1 MTSPERGGALRR
13 PAAPTASTA
22 SATSATRAQAAMPAP
37 PATAGLP
44 TASGLP
50 AAEGTPAA
58 GIRPL
63 GHGWAG
69 PLLRAMRPRQ
79 WLKNLLVFVPMLAG
93 HAINTTALLQS
104 LAAFVA
110 FCLCASS
117 AYLLNDTLDAQDD
130 RQHPVKRHRPIAAG
144 TLPVPVALAAS
155 ALLAPLALVLCAW
168 ADSMLLA
175 VVAVYFVSTV
185 LYSLYLKKLLI
196 VDIVTLAILY
206 SLRILGGSAS
216 TGIEPS
222 FWLLNFSFFLFL
234 SLALLKRHSELH
246 RLHSQGK
253 EKTHGR
259 GYGTADR
266 LPIGIMGMNSAF
278 VAVLVFVL
286 YFDSNN
292 VRKLYLHPAL
302 LLGIVPLLVYWLGRL
317 WTLSFRGKV
326 NEDPL
331 LYVSKDPVSLAVI
344 AVCIALGAAAS
355 FDFSYIFDFYW
366 NSTT

>member
-1 MTSPERGGALRR
+1 MTGPDKGGALRKPTAPVR
-13 PAAPTASTA
+13 PATSAGPSAASAASGAPAAPG
-22 SATSATRAQAAMPAP
+22 AA
-37 PATAGLP
+37 
-44 TASGLP
+44 
-50 AAEGTPAA
+50 
-58 GIRPL
+58 IRPL
-63 GHGWAG
+63 RRGWG
-69 PLLRAMRPRQ
+69 GSLLRAMRPRQ

-104 LAAFVA
+104 LTAFVA

-117 AYLLNDTLDAQDD
+117 AYLLNDTLDAKDD
-130 RQHPVKRHRPIAAG
+130 RLHPVKRHRPIAAD
-144 TLPVPVALAAS
+144 TLPVPVALGVAAM
-155 ALLAPLALVLCAW
+155 LAPLSLLLCAW
-168 ADSMLLA
+168 AEPMLLA
-175 VVAVYFVSTV
+175 VVAIYFVSTV
-185 LYSLYLKKLLI
+185 LYSLRLKKLLI

-216 TGIEPS
+216 THIEPS

-253 EKTHGR
+253 EKTSGR
-259 GYGTADR
+259 GYTTGDR

-286 YFDSNN
+286 YFDSSN

-302 LLGIVPLLVYWLGRL
+302 LLGIVPLLVFWLGRL

-344 AVCIALGAAAS
+344 AVCSMLGAAAS
-355 FDFSYIFDFYW
+355 LDFGPALSPFISLFF
-366 NSTT
+366 SQTI